1 MEALLCEYEESTKKA
16 RSDMDVEA
24 LTLEEDFNMSN
35 SNKNIDEVST
45 EDINN
50 ARSETLESLSTEDV
64 TKYARI
70 DHIEQEDVEDA
81 SSEFDIRNP
90 NFSREDDFWP

>member
-45 EDINN
+45 EDIKN
-50 ARSETLESLSTEDV
+50 ARSELWS
-64 TKYARI
+64 
-70 DHIEQEDVEDA
+70 H
-81 SSEFDIRNP
+81 
-90 NFSREDDFWP
+90 